1 MASAC
6 LFFCPRAKLQ
16 SLLQDSPAAGL
27 GIVSPSVKARTGGSA
42 DLMNFYA
49 TSYAVA
55 YGQPH
60 FRPRLGRHTS
70 TGYVSNNHSAISCLL
85 CPRGAAEGHCQDT
98 ATSATTEHFKPFWLP
113 DGRSL
118 LPRHVHQPESGYL
131 QGSSLSCPHTGGVG
145 PQHTRLLQGPPRASR
160 EHGTES
166 RRADVLQRTTIG
178 AKEQSGFTRPT
189 PRSDSI
195 LPILPAQPVSP
206 CPTGGHVRPTHPIS
220 ILWQGG
226 ETLPGLP
233 VGSERGNG
241 FSREV
246 PGCLGTAVSR

>member
-6 LFFCPRAKLQ
+6 LFFCPRAKLR

-27 GIVSPSVKARTGGSA
+27 GIVSPSVKARSGGST

-55 YGQPH
+55 YGRGSRSPPQRCAGAHSHDEAPSPRCH
-60 FRPRLGRHTS
+60 PGPPRFRPCLGHHTG

-98 ATSATTEHFKPFWLP
+98 ATSTTTEHFKPFWLP
-113 DGRSL
+113 NGRSL
-118 LPRHVHQPESGYL
+118 LPWHVHQPESGYL
-131 QGSSLSCPHTGGVG
+131 QESSLSCPHTRGVS
-145 PQHTRLLQGPPRASR
+145 PQHTWLLQGPPRASR

-166 RRADVLQRTTIG
+166 RCAGPAQPDVLQKMTIG
-178 AKEQSGFTRPT
+178 AKEQSGFTRAT

-195 LPILPAQPVSP
+195 LPVLPAQPV
-206 CPTGGHVRPTHPIS
+206 
-220 ILWQGG
+220 
-226 ETLPGLP
+226 
-233 VGSERGNG
+233 
-241 FSREV
+241 
-246 PGCLGTAVSR
+246 